1 MHNIPGQI
9 GKILMA
15 DSEPILEDTDI
26 YKNQPNLD

>member
-15 DSEPILEDTDI
+15 DSEPLEDTDI

>member
-15 DSEPILEDTDI
+15 DSERLEDTDI

>member
-15 DSEPILEDTDI
+15 DSEPLEDTDI
-26 YKNQPNLD
+26 MIQKSTKP